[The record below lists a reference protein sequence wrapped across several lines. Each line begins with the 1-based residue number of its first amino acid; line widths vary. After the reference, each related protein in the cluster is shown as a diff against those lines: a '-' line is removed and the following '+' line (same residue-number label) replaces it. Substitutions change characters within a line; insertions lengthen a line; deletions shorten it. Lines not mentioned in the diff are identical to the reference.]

1 MIPEDISMILR
12 GLFVPSATFVG
23 TLGDVVEENEAVEAV
38 RQ

>member
-23 TLGDVVEENEAVEAV
+23 TLGEVWKKM
-38 RQ
+38 RQSRQ